1 MVSKMKLWQ
10 KNYTLHA
17 LIEEFTVGE
26 DYLLDQILVPFDCK
40 ASIAHAHMLH
50 SIGILTK
57 KECQQLQE
65 TLEEIIQ
72 LHTKGKFTVKKEDE
86 DCHTAIEKYLVE
98 QLGDLGKKIH
108 TGRSRNDQ
116 VLTALR
122 LYYKQ
127 ELTTIQLQLKKIHE
141 SFSKISEKYGSIK
154 WPGFTHMRKAMPSS
168 VAMWAEAFQE
178 SFLDTQALLSTT
190 YKLID
195 QSPLGTGAGFG
206 VPLPVDREMTAK
218 ELGFGSIQ
226 KNPLYVQNSRGKIEG
241 TLLFGLS
248 QIMYDVNKIASDLI
262 LFSMPTFGFITLPD
276 ELCTGS
282 SIMPQKKNPDVL
294 EILRAN
300 YHVVLSY
307 QFQVQSLMTNLISG
321 YNRDVQLTKKPMMQG
336 LQLVK
341 QSLEVLVLVLNSLQV
356 NKNACEKALTNEVYA
371 TEKAYELVQQGM
383 SFRNAYHKI
392 AEDMY

>member
-1 MVSKMKLWQ
+1 
-10 KNYTLHA
+10 
-17 LIEEFTVGE
+17 
-26 DYLLDQILVPFDCK
+26 
-40 ASIAHAHMLH
+40 
-50 SIGILTK
+50 
-57 KECQQLQE
+57 
-65 TLEEIIQ
+65 
-72 LHTKGKFTVKKEDE
+72 
-86 DCHTAIEKYLVE
+86 
-98 QLGDLGKKIH
+98 
-108 TGRSRNDQ
+108 
-116 VLTALR
+116 
-122 LYYKQ
+122 
-127 ELTTIQLQLKKIHE
+127 
-141 SFSKISEKYGSIK
+141 
-154 WPGFTHMRKAMPSS
+154 MPSS